1 MTNLQEGGGGLSGAL
16 LRRFWLGLP
25 IAAGGVVALLLG
37 ALVFLPQLLALQGD
51 QKRMGQLEQ
60 MERQS
65 LLMRGQIRASQQS
78 VDKAQA
84 QQARLFEIVSGRGD
98 LSTFMAM
105 VDREAMLAGVQLDLF
120 EPQTAAAVPAAP
132 GPGARPPA
140 AAPAAPP
147 AGEAPAA
154 GAPGAAGAAG
164 AAGGGVIE
172 VPGLTR
178 ESILL
183 TARGPYPALLE
194 FLRRLERLDVLV
206 AQSNLKLLLEE
217 SKPSKGAPSIQTPVL
232 KVLLSLYARPSAA
245 AGGRAAAGL
254 APAPSPAPAGA
265 AAGAAAAPAAAPAVP
280 AR

>member
-1 MTNLQEGGGGLSGAL
+1 MTNLQEGGSGLSGAL

-51 QKRMGQLEQ
+51 QKRMGELEE

-78 VDKAQA
+78 ADKAQA

-120 EPQTAAAVPAAP
+120 EPQTAAAVPAAK
-132 GPGARPPA
+132 PA
-140 AAPAAPP
+140 AAPAGSP
-147 AGEAPAA
+147 AGAAPGA

-164 AAGGGVIE
+164 GGAIE

-217 SKPSKGAPSIQTPVL
+217 SKPEKGAPSIQTPVL
-232 KVLLSLYARPSAA
+232 KVLLSLYARPPAA
-245 AGGRAAAGL
+245 AGGPAAAGL
-254 APAPSPAPAGA
+254 APAPSPA
-265 AAGAAAAPAAAPAVP
+265 AAGAAPAPAAAPAVP

>member
-78 VDKAQA
+78 ADKAQA

-120 EPQTAAAVPAAP
+120 EPQTAAPVPAAP
-132 GPGARPPA
+132 GAGARPPA

>member
-51 QKRMGQLEQ
+51 QKRMGELEQ

-65 LLMRGQIRASQQS
+65 LLMRGQIRAGQQS
-78 VDKAQA
+78 ADKAQA

-120 EPQTAAAVPAAP
+120 EPQTAAAVPAAAP
-132 GPGARPPA
+132 GAGARPPA
-140 AAPAAPP
+140 APP
-147 AGEAPAA
+147 AGAAPGA
-154 GAPGAAGAAG
+154 GAPGAAG

-245 AGGRAAAGL
+245 AGGRAATGL
-254 APAPSPAPAGA
+254 APAPSPAAAGA